1 MALQSTPTFQVAF
14 RWLEG
19 FYEALNAGDVVA
31 FTERDDSAFPGL
43 SQVSSVGG
51 ARLSQLSFANGE
63 TPEDQGSADI
73 DEDVVDNGVEVDIA
87 VDVSSDMKAEELVT
101 VRILPNRAAVPGE
114 QQNSKVHEFPEQ
126 VANAQPVCVERE
138 QAANA
143 EPVCVKREEVASAEP
158 ECVEREQVAS
168 AEVEGDAV
176 PPNATKKTPKTTKTA
191 PKTTK
196 TELKTP
202 QPVSWEFA
210 KRPILHGMIK
220 EQRKRE
226 KSKAERI
233 TALTLAARYRQ
244 GKMSKLVQLQ
254 DVAALLDGPY
264 SFFHSKPMVDALALP
279 FVDVQGAL
287 TVRPFNVGQAVP
299 VIRQIPQL
307 EQIEEGIKGI
317 EAKQDVDLLAHWPD
331 YGCATY
337 DQLVVMARV
346 VKARNEFTLVM
357 KTLKWLDSVEFRVN
371 DIREPFKETSNLTKA
386 SAHIFHRTCTKHS
399 P

>member
-14 RWLEG
+14 RWLED

-31 FTERDDSAFPGL
+31 FTEHDDSAFPGL

-63 TPEDQGSADI
+63 IPEDQGSTDI
-73 DEDVVDNGVEVDIA
+73 DVDAVDNGVEVDIA
-87 VDVSSDMKAEELVT
+87 VDVSSDMKAEEVVT
-101 VRILPNRAAVPGE
+101 ARILPNRAAVPGE

-126 VANAQPVCVERE
+126 AANAQPVCVE
-138 QAANA
+138 
-143 EPVCVKREEVASAEP
+143 REEVASAEP

-176 PPNATKKTPKTTKTA
+176 PPNATKKTPKTTKT
-191 PKTTK
+191 
-196 TELKTP
+196 ELKTP

-210 KRPILHGMIK
+210 KRPILHGMSK
-220 EQRKRE
+220 EQRKRV

-233 TALTLAARYRQ
+233 TALTLAAQYRQ
-244 GKMSKLVQLQ
+244 GKMSKLIQLQ

-287 TVRPFNVGQAVP
+287 TVRRFNVGQAVP

-317 EAKQDVDLLAHWPD
+317 AAKQDVDLLAHWPD

-346 VKARNEFTLVM
+346 VKERNEFTLVM

-371 DIREPFKETSNLTKA
+371 NIREPFKDTSTLTKV